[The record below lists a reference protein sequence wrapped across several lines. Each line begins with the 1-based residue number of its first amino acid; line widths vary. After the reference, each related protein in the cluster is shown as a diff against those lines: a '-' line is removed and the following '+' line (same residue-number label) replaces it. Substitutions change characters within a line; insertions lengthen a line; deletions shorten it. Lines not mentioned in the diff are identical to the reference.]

1 MPTKIETVCH
11 KGANEYAPENTY
23 AAAQLCIDWGMDFVE
38 IDVITS
44 KDGVLYIMHGPT
56 IDETTNGTGRI
67 DELTSAEIDRLDAGS
82 WFAPEF
88 AHEKVPRL
96 EPFLRWIK
104 GKAKVFL
111 DVKAASH
118 QQLIDPIYDVGLENN
133 CFFWSG
139 SDEWALKLRQ
149 LDENL
154 QLKIN
159 ASNVEDVIE
168 AHERYRANI
177 VEVGLNNM
185 SQELFD
191 ICRELGIKI
200 MIYHQEKDP
209 EAFREVIR
217 WGVDMINLNHGDVF
231 AEVAREFGEQQL

>member
-1 MPTKIETVCH
+1 
-11 KGANEYAPENTY
+11 EN
-23 AAAQLCIDWGMDFVE
+23 D
-38 IDVITS
+38 
-44 KDGVLYIMHGPT
+44 
-56 IDETTNGTGRI
+56 
-67 DELTSAEIDRLDAGS
+67 
-82 WFAPEF
+82 
-88 AHEKVPRL
+88 
-96 EPFLRWIK
+96 
-104 GKAKVFL
+104 
-111 DVKAASH
+111 
-118 QQLIDPIYDVGLENN
+118 

-139 SDEWALKLRQ
+139 SDEWALKLRE
-149 LDENL
+149 LDGNL

-177 VEVGLNNM
+177 VEMGLNNM

-191 ICRELGIKI
+191 VCRELGIKI

-231 AEVAREFGEQQL
+231 AEVAREFREQQI

>member
-1 MPTKIETVCH
+1 MSTKIETVCH

-23 AAAQLCIDWGMDFVE
+23 AAAQLCIDWSMDFVE

-56 IDETTNGTGRI
+56 VDETTNGTGRF

-82 WFAPEF
+82 WFASKF
-88 AHEKVPRL
+88 AREKVPRL

-104 GKAKVFL
+104 RKAKVFL
-111 DVKAASH
+111 DVKAADH
-118 QQLIDPIYDVGLENN
+118 QQLIDLIYDVGLEND

-139 SDEWALKLRQ
+139 SDEWALKLRE
-149 LDENL
+149 LDGNL

-191 ICRELGIKI
+191 VCRELGIKI

-231 AEVAREFGEQQL
+231 AQVAREFREQQI